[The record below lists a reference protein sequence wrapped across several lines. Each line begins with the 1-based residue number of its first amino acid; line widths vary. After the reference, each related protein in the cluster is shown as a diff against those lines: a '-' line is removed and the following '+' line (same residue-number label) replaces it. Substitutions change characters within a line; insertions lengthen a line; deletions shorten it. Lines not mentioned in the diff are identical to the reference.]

1 MWDIYES
8 DLEKSIIFV
17 NGSGLL
23 NESTPMFTG
32 TIDI

>member
-8 DLEKSIIFV
+8 DSEKSIIFV
-17 NGSGLL
+17 NGSSLL
-23 NESTPMFTG
+23 NESTSMFTG